1 MRPMRLRPRSLLLV
15 PVALLAACGGATTSH
30 QATSAPDRSLSA
42 QAQAAPLET
51 LQQPSA
57 SKASDG
63 VASSK
68 GATASK
74 SRRAARSQAVRP
86 PLITTGKQRPSKARG
101 QFAGTRV
108 NELKPSGAS
117 VLSPCTLV
125 TRSEARAILGRPIA
139 GLKKA
144 AQGPTCIYRQQGSK
158 RLVTVALQH
167 GRVSAAQQRGKQV
180 VRVNLRGHKAFCLKQ
195 GTLMMLVPLRD
206 GQMLNVSAACPIA
219 AQFASK
225 ALARLG
231 G

>member
-1 MRPMRLRPRSLLLV
+1 MRLRPRSLLLV

-30 QATSAPDRSLSA
+30 QGTAAPDRSLSA
-42 QAQAAPLET
+42 QTDAAALET
-51 LQQPSA
+51 LQQPSTA
-57 SKASDG
+57 KASDG

-68 GATASK
+68 GAAGSK
-74 SRRAARSQAVRP
+74 SQRSTRSQAVRP

-101 QFAGTRV
+101 TFPNKRV
-108 NELKPSGAS
+108 HELKSSGAS

-139 GLKKA
+139 GLEKA
-144 AQGPTCIYRQQGSK
+144 VQGPTCIYRQQGSK

-167 GRVSAAQQRGKQV
+167 ARLSAAQQRGKQV
-180 VRVNLRGHKAFCLKQ
+180 VRVNLRGHKGYCLKQ

-206 GQMLNVSAACPIA
+206 GQVLNVSAACPIA

>member
-1 MRPMRLRPRSLLLV
+1 MRLRPRGLLLV

-30 QATSAPDRSLSA
+30 QTTAAHDRALPA
-42 QAQAAPLET
+42 QTEAAALQT
-51 LQQPSA
+51 LQQPGT
-57 SKASDG
+57 KAADG
-63 VASSK
+63 VASDK
-68 GATASK
+68 AAAGSK
-74 SRRAARSQAVRP
+74 SRRSTRSQAARP

-101 QFAGTRV
+101 QFPGKRV

-144 AQGPTCIYRQQGSK
+144 QQGPTCIYRQQGSK

-167 GRVSAAQQRGKQV
+167 LELSAAQQRGKQV
-180 VRVNLRGHKAFCLKQ
+180 VRVNLRGHKGYCLKQ

-206 GQMLNVSAACPIA
+206 GQVLNVSAACPIA

>member
-1 MRPMRLRPRSLLLV
+1 MRLRPRSLLLV

-30 QATSAPDRSLSA
+30 QTTAATDRALSA
-42 QAQAAPLET
+42 QTDAAALQT
-51 LQQPSA
+51 LQQPGTA
-57 SKASDG
+57 EAADG
-63 VASSK
+63 VAGDKAAAGSR
-68 GATASK
+68 
-74 SRRAARSQAVRP
+74 SRRSTRSQAARP

-101 QFAGTRV
+101 QFPGKRV

-144 AQGPTCIYRQQGSK
+144 EQGPTCIYRQQGSK

-167 GRVSAAQQRGKQV
+167 ARLSAAQQRGKQV
-180 VRVNLRGHKAFCLKQ
+180 VRVNLRGHKAYCLKQ

-206 GQMLNVSAACPIA
+206 GQVLNVSAACPIA

>member
-1 MRPMRLRPRSLLLV
+1 MRLRPRSLLLV

-30 QATSAPDRSLSA
+30 QGTAAPDRSLSA
-42 QAQAAPLET
+42 QTQAAPLET
-51 LQQPSA
+51 LQQPGTG
-57 SKASDG
+57 KASDG

-68 GATASK
+68 GAASAK
-74 SRRAARSQAVRP
+74 TQRAARPEAVRP
-86 PLITTGKQRPSKARG
+86 ALITTGKQRPSKARG
-101 QFAGTRV
+101 QFPGKRV
-108 NELKPSGAS
+108 HELKPSGAS

-125 TRSEARAILGRPIA
+125 TRSEARAILGRPIV

-144 AQGPTCIYRQQGSK
+144 EQGPTCIYRQQGTK

-167 GRVSAAQQRGKQV
+167 LELSAAQQRGKQV
-180 VRVNLRGHKAFCLKQ
+180 VRVNLRGHKGYCLKQ

-206 GQMLNVSAACPIA
+206 GQVLNVSAACPIA

>member
-1 MRPMRLRPRSLLLV
+1 MRLRPHSLLLV

-30 QATSAPDRSLSA
+30 QGTAAPDRSLSA
-42 QAQAAPLET
+42 QTQAAPLET
-51 LQQPSA
+51 LQQPST

-63 VASSK
+63 VASRN
-68 GATASK
+68 GAASAK
-74 SRRAARSQAVRP
+74 TPRAARPEAVRP
-86 PLITTGKQRPSKARG
+86 ALITTGKQRPSKARG
-101 QFAGTRV
+101 QFPGKRV
-108 NELKPSGAS
+108 HELKPSGAS

-139 GLKKA
+139 GLRKA
-144 AQGPTCIYRQQGSK
+144 EQGPTCIYRQQGSK

-167 GRVSAAQQRGKQV
+167 LELSAAQQRGKQV
-180 VRVNLRGHKAFCLKQ
+180 VRVNLHGHKAYCLKQ

-206 GQMLNVSAACPIA
+206 GQVLNVSAACPIA
-219 AQFASK
+219 AQFAAK

>member
-1 MRPMRLRPRSLLLV
+1 MRLRPHSLLLV

-30 QATSAPDRSLSA
+30 QPTAAPDRSLSA
-42 QAQAAPLET
+42 QAEAAPLET
-51 LQQPSA
+51 LQQPST

-68 GATASK
+68 AAASAK
-74 SRRAARSQAVRP
+74 SRRAARSQAPRP
-86 PLITTGKQRPSKARG
+86 ALITTGKQRPSKARG
-101 QFAGTRV
+101 TFPNKRV
-108 NELKPSGAS
+108 HELKPSGAA

-167 GRVSAAQQRGKQV
+167 SELSAGQRSGKQV
-180 VRVNLRGHKAFCLKQ
+180 VRVNLRGHKAYCLKQ

-206 GQMLNVSAACPIA
+206 GQVLNVSAACPIA
-219 AQFASK
+219 ARFATK

>member
-1 MRPMRLRPRSLLLV
+1 MRLRPRSLLLV

-30 QATSAPDRSLSA
+30 EGTATPDRSLSA
-42 QAQAAPLET
+42 QTQAAPLET
-51 LQQPSA
+51 LQQPA
-57 SKASDG
+57 NSKASDG
-63 VASSK
+63 VATSK
-68 GATASK
+68 AAGSK
-74 SRRAARSQAVRP
+74 SKRSAGTEEASRP

-101 QFAGTRV
+101 QFPGKRV

-139 GLKKA
+139 GLQKA
-144 AQGPTCIYRQQGSK
+144 AQGPTCIYRQQGTK

-167 GRVSAAQQRGKQV
+167 SELSAAQRSGKQV
-180 VRVNLRGHKAFCLKQ
+180 VRVNLRGHKGYCLKQ

-206 GQMLNVSAACPIA
+206 GQVLNVSAACPIA
-219 AQFASK
+219 AQFATK

>member
-1 MRPMRLRPRSLLLV
+1 MRLRPRGLLLV

-30 QATSAPDRSLSA
+30 QTTAATDRALPA
-42 QAQAAPLET
+42 QTEAAALQT
-51 LQQPSA
+51 LQQPGTA
-57 SKASDG
+57 KAADG
-63 VASSK
+63 VAGDK
-68 GATASK
+68 AAAGSK
-74 SRRAARSQAVRP
+74 SRRSTRSQAARP

-101 QFAGTRV
+101 QFPGKRV

-144 AQGPTCIYRQQGSK
+144 EQGPTCIYRQQGSK

-167 GRVSAAQQRGKQV
+167 LELSAAQQRGKQV
-180 VRVNLRGHKAFCLKQ
+180 VRVNLRGHKGYCLKQ

-206 GQMLNVSAACPIA
+206 GQVLNVSAACPIA

>member
-1 MRPMRLRPRSLLLV
+1 MRLRPRSLLLV

-30 QATSAPDRSLSA
+30 QGAAAPDRSLSA
-42 QAQAAPLET
+42 QTEAAPLET
-51 LQQPSA
+51 LQQPA
-57 SKASDG
+57 TSKASDG
-63 VASSK
+63 VASSE
-68 GATASK
+68 GAASSK
-74 SRRAARSQAVRP
+74 SKRSAQAEEASRA

-101 QFAGTRV
+101 QFPGKRV
-108 NELKPSGAS
+108 HELKPSGAS

-125 TRSEARAILGRPIA
+125 TRSEARAILGRPIV

-144 AQGPTCIYRQQGSK
+144 EQGPTCIYRQQGTK

-167 GRVSAAQQRGKQV
+167 LELTAAQQRGKQV
-180 VRVNLRGHKAFCLKQ
+180 VRVNLRGHKGYCLKQ

-206 GQMLNVSAACPIA
+206 GQVLNVSAACPIA